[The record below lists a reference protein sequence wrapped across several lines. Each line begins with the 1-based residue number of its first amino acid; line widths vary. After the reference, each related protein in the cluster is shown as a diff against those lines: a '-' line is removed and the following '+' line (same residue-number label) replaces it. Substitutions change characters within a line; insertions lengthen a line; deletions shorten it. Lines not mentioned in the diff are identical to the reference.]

1 MHNRI
6 LHSLKPHLPLLVFLL
21 PVVSIN
27 LAYVVASLLDHVPR
41 CVPYLSG
48 CTSISSAGR
57 VMPQKGVFLL
67 GMVPAAILSM
77 QLWLS
82 GEAWFAEDHTRTHS
96 HALVLTGAL
105 ASFCLLAYVTT
116 LGIPGDIYRL
126 IRKIVVLLY
135 FGCTFIA
142 QLLLIRQIRLLAI
155 ETKRARLADLAR
167 RLTVLCT
174 LILACGI
181 VIVPIS
187 LIEDP
192 VRQKQVENIV
202 EWNYALFLHVYYL
215 VLYPA
220 WRKSAELMTGTP
232 ELKHGY

>member
-6 LHSLKPHLPLLVFLL
+6 LDSLKPHLPLLVFLL
-21 PVVSIN
+21 PVLSIN
-27 LAYVVASLLDHVPR
+27 LAYLVASALEHIPS
-41 CVPYLSG
+41 CIPYVSG

-57 VMPQKGVFLL
+57 VMPQKGIFLV

-82 GEAWFAEDHTRTHS
+82 GEAWFAEDHERTHS
-96 HALVLTGAL
+96 HALALTGAL
-105 ASFCLLAYVTT
+105 ASFCLLIYVTT
-116 LGIPGDIYRL
+116 LGIPGDTYRL
-126 IRKIVVLLY
+126 LRKFVVLLY

-142 QLLLIRQIRLLAI
+142 QLLLIRQLNKLAL
-155 ETKRARLADLAR
+155 ERGFDHLSRLAR
-167 RLTVLCT
+167 RLTALCA
-174 LILACGI
+174 IVLACGI

-192 VRQKQVENIV
+192 IRRKQVENIV

-220 WRKSAELMTGTP
+220 WRRSATSTHP
-232 ELKHGY
+232 VRS